1 MKILTIDCSRASSI
15 NEQLRRPVHRGAR
28 DCEIVAHKGGSGN
41 RDFSCLVFTKE
52 NYTPNGGWLTLS
64 SFREREGRRRSRGI
78 NRSMDL
84 LLKATQWILPPRQSF
99 CHCFTAQRTELWD
112 EMSSPC
118 SWNLAASHRNYTQ
131 RDHHHHPH
139 WIPVAR
145 SVVVS
150 ANRAKVVV
158 FFVTVVWENDKDYTD
173 RLTDWRWWWKEH
185 HGNASVHSECN
196 CSLRW
201 YSFLVLAAID
211 VGIPLLWNHQLSLPL
226 SLSSGIYFWYTTVC
240 PSFVCHRAT
249 FKIGSYLFAVQNFK
263 F

>member
-1 MKILTIDCSRASSI
+1 MVDVVVVPRK
-15 NEQLRRPVHRGAR
+15 RRTTTLQR
-28 DCEIVAHKGGSGN
+28 DKSKHGFIVKSNTMDPPTAPIFLPLFH
-41 RDFSCLVFTKE
+41 CTE
-52 NYTPNGGWLTLS
+52 NGTV
-64 SFREREGRRRSRGI
+64 R
-78 NRSMDL
+78 
-84 LLKATQWILPPRQSF
+84 
-99 CHCFTAQRTELWD
+99 WD
-112 EMSSPC
+112 EFTLFLESS
-118 SWNLAASHRNYTQ
+118 SHRNYTQ
-131 RDHHHHPH
+131 RDHHHPH